1 VIYFAIYFTYESFKI
16 GEISAS
22 TVGLTHRWI
31 IKSVLVFGLCVA
43 AISGFAIWLQS
54 LIVLFGP
61 RDMRFPLM
69 TLEWPEEEM
78 KIEGKARVVLEDP
91 EAAKGAAPPG

>member
-1 VIYFAIYFTYESFKI
+1 
-16 GEISAS
+16 
-22 TVGLTHRWI
+22 
-31 IKSVLVFGLCVA
+31 
-43 AISGFAIWLQS
+43 
-54 LIVLFGP
+54 
-61 RDMRFPLM
+61 MRFPLM